1 VSLTD
6 DEDGRLVDSMLE
18 IFLIQQKLKSHW
30 RILMEPSQPFQS
42 SNELRV
48 KRHYA
53 AIILAILVCGLL
65 AGGLIGYSL
74 SNLAVSSRLTDLQ
87 NQVTALRTADNSQ
100 YQVVSENVSLSQ
112 LYQNVRDS
120 VVMITGL
127 MVQTTFFGQQVAQVQ
142 GSGFVCNLT
151 GRTVI
156 VTNFHVVDGVTNVSV
171 TFRNGDAYAASVLGS
186 DVYADLAMLSVS
198 APAGELKPLEVASSS
213 TLNVGDFV
221 VAIGD
226 PFGLTGSMT
235 TGIVSQLGRTLT
247 ESTTSFPIADI
258 IQISAPINPGNSGGP
273 VLNDK
278 GQVVGITTAVVSN
291 SQGVGFAIPSNT
303 ILREITSL
311 VSSGSYTQHP
321 WLGIGGADVT
331 YDIANQLG
339 LKTTYGMLITQVTS
353 GGPAEKAGLK
363 AGTKQAI
370 IDGNSLTVGG
380 DVIIAINGR
389 RIVNGDDLSTY
400 LEENTLPNQTI
411 AITIVRNGSTMDI
424 PVTLG
429 TRPAAS

>member
-1 VSLTD
+1 
-6 DEDGRLVDSMLE
+6 
-18 IFLIQQKLKSHW
+18 
-30 RILMEPSQPFQS
+30 MESSQPFQPS
-42 SNELRV
+42 KDSRV
-48 KRHYA
+48 KRSYT
-53 AIILAILVCGLL
+53 AIILAILVCSLL

-87 NQVTALRTADNSQ
+87 NQVTALRTADNPQ
-100 YQVVSENVSLSQ
+100 YQVIPENVSLSQ

-127 MVQTTFFGQQVAQVQ
+127 IVQTTFFGQQVAQVQ
-142 GSGFVCNLT
+142 GSGFVENLT
-151 GRTVI
+151 GRAVI
-156 VTNFHVVDGVTNVSV
+156 VTNFHVIDGVTNVSV

-186 DVYADLAMLSVS
+186 DVYADLAMLSIS
-198 APAGELKPLEVASSS
+198 APASELKPLQIASSS

-235 TGIVSQLGRTLT
+235 TGIVSQLGRTIT

-273 VLNDK
+273 VLNDE

-291 SQGVGFAIPSNT
+291 SQALGFAIPSNT

-311 VSSGSYTQHP
+311 VNSGSYTQHS
-321 WLGIGGADVT
+321 WLGIAGADMT

-363 AGTKQAI
+363 AGTKQVTV
-370 IDGNSLTVGG
+370 DGNSLTAGG
-380 DVIIAINGR
+380 DVIVAINGS

-400 LEENTLPNQTI
+400 LEENTLPNQKIT
-411 AITIVRNGSTMDI
+411 ITIVRNGSTMDI
-424 PVTLG
+424 PVILG
-429 TRPAAS
+429 TRPPPS

>member
-1 VSLTD
+1 
-6 DEDGRLVDSMLE
+6 M
-18 IFLIQQKLKSHW
+18 
-30 RILMEPSQPFQS
+30 QPYQPPK
-42 SNELRV
+42 EART
-48 KRHYA
+48 KRSF
-53 AIILAILVCGLL
+53 AIIALAILVCSLL

-87 NQVTALRTADNSQ
+87 NQVNALRTTDSAQ
-100 YQVVSENVSLSQ
+100 YQVIPENVSLSQ

-127 MVQTTFFGQQVAQVQ
+127 EVQTTFFGQQTTQVQ
-142 GSGFVCNLT
+142 GSGFVCNVT
-151 GRTVI
+151 GRDVI
-156 VTNFHVVDGVTNVSV
+156 VTNFHVVDGVTSISV
-171 TFRNGDAYAASVLGS
+171 TFRNGDAYAASLLGS
-186 DVYADLAMLSVS
+186 DVYADLAMLSIS
-198 APAGELKPLEVASSS
+198 APTDELKPLEIASSS

-221 VAIGD
+221 IAIGD

-235 TGIVSQLGRTLT
+235 TGIVSQLGRTIS
-247 ESTTSFPIADI
+247 ESTTNFPIADI

-303 ILREITSL
+303 ILREITPL
-311 VSSGSYTQHP
+311 INSGSYTQHP
-321 WLGIGGADVT
+321 WLGIAGTDMT
-331 YDIANQLG
+331 YDIAHQLN
-339 LKTTYGMLITQVTS
+339 LNITYGMLITDISS
-353 GGPAEKAGLK
+353 GGPAEKAELK
-363 AGTKQAI
+363 GGTKQVT

-380 DVIIAINGR
+380 DIIIAINGS

-411 AITIVRNGSTMDI
+411 TVTIVRNGSTMDI

-429 TRPAAS
+429 TRPSPS

>member
-1 VSLTD
+1 
-6 DEDGRLVDSMLE
+6 ML
-18 IFLIQQKLKSHW
+18 LIRQKLKLHG
-30 RILMEPSQPFQS
+30 RVLMQPFQPPM
-42 SNELRV
+42 EARV
-48 KRHYA
+48 KHSYA
-53 AIILAILVCGLL
+53 LIALVILVCSLL
-65 AGGLIGYSL
+65 AGGLTGYSL
-74 SNLAVSSRLTDLQ
+74 SNLAVSSRLTDLE
-87 NQVTALRTADNSQ
+87 NQVTALRSADSAQ
-100 YQVVSENVSLSQ
+100 YQVISENVSLAQ

-127 MVQTTFFGQQVAQVQ
+127 EVQNTFFGQQTTLVQ
-142 GSGFVCNLT
+142 GSGFVSNAT
-151 GRTVI
+151 GRDVI
-156 VTNFHVVDGVTNVSV
+156 VTNFHVVDGVTSMSV
-171 TFRNGDAYAASVLGS
+171 TFKNGDAYAASLLGS
-186 DVYADLAMLSVS
+186 DVYADLAMLSIS
-198 APAGELKPLEVASSS
+198 APANELKPLEIASSS

-221 VAIGD
+221 IAIGD

-235 TGIVSQLGRTLT
+235 TGIVSQLGRTIS
-247 ESTTSFPIADI
+247 ESTTNFPIADI

-311 VSSGSYTQHP
+311 VNSGSYTQHP
-321 WLGIGGADVT
+321 WLGIAGTDMT
-331 YDIANQLG
+331 YDIAHQLN
-339 LKTTYGMLITQVTS
+339 LNTTYGMLITDVTS

-363 AGTKQAI
+363 AGTKQVT
-370 IDGNSLTVGG
+370 IDGSSVTVGG
-380 DVIIAINGR
+380 DVIIAINGS

-411 AITIVRNGSTMDI
+411 TVTIVRNGSTMDI

-429 TRPAAS
+429 TRPSPS

>member
-1 VSLTD
+1 
-6 DEDGRLVDSMLE
+6 
-18 IFLIQQKLKSHW
+18 
-30 RILMEPSQPFQS
+30 MEPSQTSQPS
-42 SNELRV
+42 KESRL
-48 KRHYA
+48 KRYYA
-53 AIILAILVCGLL
+53 AVIIAVLVCSLL

-74 SNLAVSSRLTDLQ
+74 SNLFVSSRLTDLQ
-87 NQVTALRTADNSQ
+87 NQVTALRTADNPQ
-100 YQVVSENVSLSQ
+100 YQVIPENVSLSQ

-127 MVQTTFFGQQVAQVQ
+127 VVQTTFFGQQVAQVQ

-151 GRTVI
+151 GRAVI
-156 VTNFHVVDGVTNVSV
+156 ATNFHVVDGVMNVSV

-186 DVYADLAMLSVS
+186 DVYADLAMLSIS
-198 APAGELKPLEVASSS
+198 APAGELKPLGVASSS

-235 TGIVSQLGRTLT
+235 TGIVSQLGRTIT

-278 GQVVGITTAVVSN
+278 GEVVGITTAVVSN

-311 VSSGSYTQHP
+311 VTSRSYTQHP

-363 AGTKQAI
+363 AGTKQAT

-380 DVIIAINGR
+380 DVIIAINGS

-411 AITIVRNGSTMDI
+411 TITIVRNGSTMDI

-429 TRPAAS
+429 TRPPAS